1 MSLVSTLRFILS
13 HPLNRTNK
21 MDALGRFFRW
31 QFGSRILRQP
41 AIIDFVSGARLIVT
55 QGMTG
60 ATGNIYT
67 GLHEFEDMAFV
78 LHALRKEDTFVDIG
92 ANVGSYTILAG
103 KSVGAKCI
111 SVEPIPTT
119 FSHLID
125 NIQLNK
131 INDRVVA
138 LNIGLGKETGRLRF
152 TAGLDCVNHVI
163 SETENE
169 SDSIEVPVKKLDEI
183 LTNAQPY
190 LIKMDVE
197 GFETEVVAGAS
208 ETLSRKSLNIVI
220 MELNGS
226 GDRYGYDEV
235 YLHKQILAHGFLSY
249 QYQPLTRKLISLER
263 ERSRSGNTLYIKD
276 AQELLR
282 RIQLA
287 APFAMFGRLI

>member
-1 MSLVSTLRFILS
+1 MSLVHTLQFILN
-13 HPLNRTNK
+13 HPLNQTNK
-21 MDALGRFFRW
+21 IDALGRFFRW

-41 AIIDFVSGARLIVT
+41 AIIEFVSGARLIVT

-78 LHALRKEDTFVDIG
+78 LHALRKDDTFVDIG
-92 ANVGSYTILAG
+92 ANIGSYTVLAG
-103 KSVGAKCI
+103 KSVGSKCI
-111 SVEPIPTT
+111 SIEPIPAT

-138 LNIGLGKETGRLRF
+138 LNIGLGREAGTLRF
-152 TAGLDCVNHVI
+152 TAGLDTINHVI
-163 SETENE
+163 SDSENV
-169 SDSIEVPVKKLDEI
+169 SDSIEVPVKKLDDVLI
-183 LTNAQPY
+183 NAEPY

-197 GFETEVVAGAS
+197 GFETEVITGAS
-208 ETLSRKSLNIVI
+208 ETLSRKSLNAVI

-235 YLHKQILAHGFLSY
+235 QLHNQMLAYGFLSY
-249 QYQPLTRKLISLER
+249 QYQPFNRQLVSLNGKN
-263 ERSRSGNTLYIKD
+263 SLSGNTLYIKD
-276 AQELLR
+276 AKELMER
-282 RIQLA
+282 VQSAVPFTSLA
-287 APFAMFGRLI
+287 KSI